1 MQDLDAKTTKLQKAA
16 ENKADREDTE
26 ATKADDEKYLSDL
39 TAQREQKASDFE
51 ARQKLRTEALE
62 AIQKAIDIISGE
74 AVSARRISTCPG

>member
-51 ARQKLRTEALE
+51 AR
-62 AIQKAIDIISGE
+62 
-74 AVSARRISTCPG
+74 